1 MSAVVKLGGS
11 VITRKNEPFSAR
23 SDVVFRLAEEI
34 SSFLRGDKRQ
44 ELILVHG
51 GGSFGHSLVR
61 ECLEKVGHINT
72 QCYTRVAFYMDFL
85 NHLITEVLLASEVP
99 AVRIP
104 PRSICWGVEFRECDF
119 SVVERFISSGMV
131 PVLYGDV
138 IISGSELKVLSG
150 DDIVWYLTKSLGLR
164 KVIFV
169 TDVNGVYDKD
179 PKLCED
185 ARVLSNMHVSDVL
198 REASFWEV
206 SDVTGGMLNKLKK
219 SLSLGIRGVT
229 VYVVNGLIP
238 GNLLNALEE
247 KNVVGSVLWV

>member
-1 MSAVVKLGGS
+1 
-11 VITRKNEPFSAR
+11 
-23 SDVVFRLAEEI
+23 
-34 SSFLRGDKRQ
+34 
-44 ELILVHG
+44 
-51 GGSFGHSLVR
+51 
-61 ECLEKVGHINT
+61 
-72 QCYTRVAFYMDFL
+72 
-85 NHLITEVLLASEVP
+85 
-99 AVRIP
+99 
-104 PRSICWGVEFRECDF
+104 DF

-150 DDIVWYLTKSLGLR
+150 DDIVWYLTNSLGLR

-219 SLSLGIRGVT
+219 PLSLGIRGVT